1 VEVSGKSKLRP
12 SELASALSAQRSPFS
27 SLTAAAHRSPL
38 SNTNMPAAF
47 PIVVLASG
55 RGGTFAAI
63 LDAVQSGA
71 LPVEVRALLT
81 DRRTAPVLQIAEARG
96 VPAVALRPRDF
107 ADRAHFD
114 RSLFGRVAAFEP
126 QLVVLAG
133 YLRVIDAG
141 TVHAWQGRM
150 INLHPSLLPKYPGLD
165 TYREVLAAGDAT
177 YGASVHYVTEALDAG
192 PVIGRV
198 ELPVLAGDNEETLA
212 ARLRPFE
219 QGLLVATI
227 ALIAAG
233 RIAPGHGGIELDGRR
248 LARPLPFPPGGGF
261 PGL

>member
-1 VEVSGKSKLRP
+1 MP
-12 SELASALSAQRSPFS
+12 D
-27 SLTAAAHRSPL
+27 PL
-38 SNTNMPAAF
+38 L

-55 RGGTFAAI
+55 RGGTFAAL
-63 LDAVQSGA
+63 LDAAAAGQ

-107 ADRAHFD
+107 ADRAAFD
-114 RSLFGRVAAFEP
+114 RHLFERVAAFEP
-126 QLVVLAG
+126 KLVVLAG
-133 YLRVIDAG
+133 YMRVIDAG
-141 TVHAWQGRM
+141 VVHAWHGRM

-165 TYREVLAAGDAT
+165 TYRQVLAAADPT
-177 YGASVHYVTEALDAG
+177 FGASVHYVTEALDAG

-198 ELPVLAGDNEETLA
+198 ELPVLAGDSEDSLA

-227 ALIAAG
+227 ALIARG
-233 RIAPGHGGIELDGRR
+233 RIALGPHGVELDGRG
-248 LARPLPFPPGGGF
+248 LARPLQFEPGMGF
-261 PGL
+261 PAL